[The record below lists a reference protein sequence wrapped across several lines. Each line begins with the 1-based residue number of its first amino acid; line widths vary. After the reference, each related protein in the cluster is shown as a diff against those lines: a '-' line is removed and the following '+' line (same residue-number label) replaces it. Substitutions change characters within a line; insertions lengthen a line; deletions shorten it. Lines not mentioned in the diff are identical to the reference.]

1 MRIDVPKVQT
11 GAPAVRG
18 AEDERDHIL
27 GEAAADVRVILYS
40 DTECPFCNSFHDYSL
55 PKILDEYGSRVALVY
70 RHYPIVTLHP
80 NARIEADATECAY
93 EQKGHEGFW
102 ALLDAL
108 YSAIDKEN
116 TFDIA
121 QIPRL
126 AQEAG
131 LDPARLE
138 KCIDSGQGDAWVKKN
153 MDQATTVGVYKT
165 PTVYVENVKT
175 GKSVLIAGAG
185 FTATKAAIE
194 IMLQSV
200 SSAESSR

>member
-1 MRIDVPKVQT
+1 MRIEAPKVQT
-11 GAPAVRG
+11 GTSAVG
-18 AEDERDHIL
+18 GVGDQRDHVL

-55 PKILDEYGSRVALVY
+55 PKILDEYGSRVAVVY

-108 YSAIDKEN
+108 YTAIDKEN

-121 QIPRL
+121 QIPQL
-126 AQEAG
+126 AQEVG
-131 LDPARLE
+131 LDPVRLE
-138 KCIDSGQGDAWVKKN
+138 KCIDSGQGDVWVKKN

-165 PTVYVENVKT
+165 PTVYVENVQT

-185 FTATKAAIE
+185 FTATKAAIQ
-194 IMLQSV
+194 LLLTQVSV
-200 SSAESSR
+200 Q